1 MKQYPFNIVE
11 HLTAAP
17 LKSIAHEI
25 GDIAVDTSKITK
37 ATSQIADIA
46 VDISD
51 IKYLEKVL
59 ENAKLLGD
67 TDYVAR
73 ITKRIEALKGE
84 TPSLSASM
92 TKYKPSLTPP
102 PAYETIAKSSST
114 ALSET
119 AETTVKTSI
128 KDSAKTVKSA
138 EEFLTKYK
146 NYIGYSIGG
155 ITIAT
160 IATIAGVNSEKINN
174 TTYSITSIYKD
185 SSNPSY
191 TIITYTPNDKFAIN
205 DTITITNSNSID
217 PIDGNDIPIYD
228 VIEGG
233 KIKINKSIKVEGN
246 IGIIKCST
254 NFGNQLGKT
263 IDEIASPVITGTVQ
277 AASSITS
284 STLDTTLG
292 AFGLPSLN
300 QISQNLQTYWW
311 IILLICLIPLLSS
324 FLIIITSQL

>member
-1 MKQYPFNIVE
+1 MKYYPYNYVE
-11 HLTAAP
+11 HFTAPVKSLTSGITDIAADTSK
-17 LKSIAHEI
+17 LTKVGSQIT
-25 GDIAVDTSKITK
+25 DIAVDTSKLKYMEDVLQTAK
-37 ATSQIADIA
+37 QI
-46 VDISD
+46 
-51 IKYLEKVL
+51 
-59 ENAKLLGD
+59 GD
-67 TDYVAR
+67 EDYVAR
-73 ITKRIEALKGE
+73 ITKQIESLKSQ
-84 TPSLSASM
+84 PSLSS
-92 TKYKPSLTPP
+92 TISKYKPPLTTPQVSS
-102 PAYETIAKSSST
+102 TLTKTSST
-114 ALSET
+114 AVSDT
-119 AETTVKTSI
+119 AVSSFKTSI

-138 EEFLTKYK
+138 QEFLQKYK

-155 ITIAT
+155 IAITT

-185 SSNPSY
+185 PTNPSY

-217 PIDGNDIPIYD
+217 PIDGTDIPIYD
-228 VIEGG
+228 VIEDG
-233 KIKINKSIKVEGN
+233 KLKINKSIKVEGN
-246 IGIIKCST
+246 YGILKCST

-292 AFGLPSLN
+292 SFGLPSLN

-324 FLIIITSQL
+324 SLIIIASNL